1 VVIMDESRVDELY
14 AAPLDRFIADRTALA
29 KDLKAAGDRD
39 GAAHV
44 QSLRKPSVSA
54 WAVNQ
59 LVRDRRVEVEELLGL
74 GEDLHSAQRKALTGG
89 GAKELQ
95 QLASRRR
102 ELVERLTDRAGRI
115 LRAAGASGSRTHL
128 DEVANTLLAT
138 ATDPQ
143 AAADVRRG
151 RLERDLPP
159 PAGFGDFAQL
169 ADVIPLPTRAKA
181 APKDA
186 KAKAGRTAASEWAAP
201 VEAKPRVQSAA
212 DTRARKRLAELE
224 KEAEEA
230 AATAGQL
237 RTEADIAETEAR
249 RLAEEAERAER
260 AAARARREADRSEQR
275 AAGAKER
282 AAKAAARLRGQP
294 SPKPSARR

>member
-1 VVIMDESRVDELY
+1 MDESRVDELY
-14 AAPLDRFIADRTALA
+14 AAPLDRFIADRTTLT
-29 KDLKAAGDRD
+29 KELKATGDRE
-39 GAAHV
+39 AAARV

-59 LVRDRRVEVEELLGL
+59 LIRDRRSEVEELLGL
-74 GEDLHSAQRKALTGG
+74 GEDLHAAQRKALTGG

-95 QLASRRR
+95 QLAGRRR

-115 LRAAGASGSRTHL
+115 LRASGASGGRTHL

-138 ATDPQ
+138 ATDPK

-169 ADVIPLPTRAKA
+169 ADVIPLPTRKPSPKEAKPTPGRA
-181 APKDA
+181 APV
-186 KAKAGRTAASEWAAP
+186 EWAAP
-201 VEAKPRVQSAA
+201 VEGKARVRSAA
-212 DTRARKRLAELE
+212 DVRARKRVAELE

-230 AATAGQL
+230 DAAARRL
-237 RTEADIAETEAR
+237 RKEADAAESEAR
-249 RLAEEAERAER
+249 RLTEEAERIER
-260 AAARARREADRSEQR
+260 AAARARREADRAEQR
-275 AAGAKER
+275 AAGARER
-282 AAKAAARLRGQP
+282 AVKASDRLNR
-294 SPKPSARR
+294 